1 MQTTF
6 QTAYSAWQEAYAAV
20 NTSSDQTIE
29 QEKKLDDDEAS
40 ALITMLMTPVQ
51 SAAER
56 AAKLETYIEREVA
69 GWNIPQVAAIKVQ
82 IMAEA
87 ADGTIH

>member
-6 QTAYSAWQEAYAAV
+6 QTAYSAWQQAYAAV

-29 QEKKLDDDEAS
+29 QEKKLDGDEVS

-51 SAAER
+51 SAVDR
-56 AAKLETYIEREVA
+56 AAKLETYIKREVA
-69 GWNIPQVAAIKVQ
+69 GWNMPKAAAIKAQ
-82 IMAEA
+82 IIAEA
-87 ADGTIH
+87 ANGTIH